1 MAFIYCSCVPV
12 MTSGQ
17 MFNKIVM
24 LFRIAQVFWCSFR
37 TLENDFISNIS
48 QLTASEAS
56 LRYDMINLYLIG
68 HKHAFRKE
76 FFHYTCY
83 LDM

>member
-24 LFRIAQVFWCSFR
+24 LFRIAQNWFFGCSFR
-37 TLENDFISNIS
+37 KLENDFISNIS

-76 FFHYTCY
+76 FFRYTFI
-83 LDM
+83 